1 MEWQASLGAVLLDE
15 NRCEFRV
22 WAPEANTVDVHLID
36 QGAAD
41 RYVSMARL
49 DQGYFRAVVDDV
61 MSGQLYRYRLD
72 DGDEYPDPAS
82 RWQPDGVS
90 GASQVVD
97 RRYVWRAEAWLG
109 LPLKDYVIYELHVG
123 TYSPEGTFRS
133 AIPYLDEL
141 VDLGITA
148 VELMPVAQF
157 PGARGWGY
165 DGVFQFAPQC
175 TYGTP
180 DDFKALIDACHE
192 RGIAVILDVVYNHFG
207 PEGNPLAHYAP
218 YTRPI
223 YKGPWGDA
231 VNVDG
236 PYGDEVRAFFI
247 ENALYWLDEYRI
259 DALRLDATHFI
270 YDFSPYTFL
279 EELTDRVNSYCQHTD
294 RHIYLIAEDDR
305 NLARLVCSRDESGIG
320 MDAQWLDDFHHA
332 LHTNLIG
339 ESYAY
344 YQDFGQFWQLEQTFR
359 DGFVYTGQYA
369 PNRKR
374 RHGTSSAD
382 VPAERFIVFI
392 QNHDQIG
399 NRMPNDRYVKIFSH
413 EQVKLAVGTVLVSP
427 YLPLLFMGDEYGDT
441 TPFEYFIDYENQE
454 LVAAV
459 RKGRVD
465 SFGFLMPPGTEPTD
479 PASVQAFTR
488 SKLDHSL
495 RDQGRHAVLLDY
507 HKKLI
512 ALRKSIPAL
521 AEPDKLRLEVNSY
534 GRERVLYLRR
544 WKDASEVFAALNFN
558 EQEITIKLPIPSGKW
573 RLQLNSA
580 DPRWDAD
587 SDRSKRA
594 KARTLNV
601 VGETELTLSPHSIQ
615 LFLRADQ

>member
-22 WAPEANTVDVHLID
+22 WAPEANTVDVHLIAEGD
-36 QGAAD
+36 AD
-41 RYVSMARL
+41 RYVSMARVE
-49 DQGYFRAVVDDV
+49 QGYFRAVLDGIIP
-61 MSGQLYRYRLD
+61 GQLYRYRLD

-82 RWQPDGVS
+82 RWQPEGVS

-97 RRYVWRAEAWLG
+97 RRYVWRAEAWAG
-109 LPLKDYVIYELHVG
+109 LPLKDFLIYEMHVG
-123 TYSPEGTFRS
+123 TYSPEGTFLS
-133 AIPYLDEL
+133 TIPYLDEL
-141 VDLGITA
+141 VELGITA
-148 VELMPVAQF
+148 IEVMPVAQF
-157 PGARGWGY
+157 PGRRGWGY

-180 DDFKALIDACHE
+180 NDFRALIDACHE

-207 PEGNPLAHYAP
+207 PEGNPLAHYGQ

-247 ENALYWLDEYRI
+247 ENALYWLDEFRI

-294 RHIYLIAEDDR
+294 RQIYLIAEDDR
-305 NLARLVCSRDESGIG
+305 NLAKLVCSRDEGGIG
-320 MDAQWLDDFHHA
+320 MDAQWLDDFHHS

-344 YQDFGQFWQLEQTFR
+344 YQDFGQFWQLEQTYR

-413 EQVKLAVGTVLVSP
+413 EQVKLAVGAVLISP

-441 TPFEYFIDYENQE
+441 TPFEYFIDYEDKN
-454 LVAAV
+454 LVKAV
-459 RKGRVD
+459 REGRIN
-465 SFGFLMPPGTEPTD
+465 SFSFLMPKGTEPPD
-479 PASVQAFTR
+479 PASEAAFSR
-488 SKLDHSL
+488 SKLDHNL
-495 RDQGRHAVLLDY
+495 RGQGVHAVLLDY
-507 HKKLI
+507 HKTLI

-521 AEPDKLRLEVNSY
+521 AEPDKLRLEVDSY

-544 WKDASEVFAALNFN
+544 WKDESEIFAVLNFN
-558 EQEITIKLPIPSGKW
+558 EQALTITLPIPAGKW

-580 DPRWDAD
+580 DPRWDAEFDAGEAAESAHAQLGGREQAD
-587 SDRSKRA
+587 SGSRIRSNC
-594 KARTLNV
+594 T
-601 VGETELTLSPHSIQ
+601 
-615 LFLRADQ
+615 

>member
-1 MEWQASLGAVLLDE
+1 MEWQASLGAVLLDG

-22 WAPEANTVDVHLID
+22 WAPEANTVDVHLIAEGD
-36 QGAAD
+36 AD
-41 RYVSMARL
+41 RYVSMARVE
-49 DQGYFRAVVDDV
+49 QGYFRAVLDGIIP
-61 MSGQLYRYRLD
+61 GQLYRYRLD

-82 RWQPDGVS
+82 RWQPEGVS
-90 GASQVVD
+90 GASQVID
-97 RRYVWRAEAWLG
+97 RRYVWRAEAWAG
-109 LPLKDYVIYELHVG
+109 LPLKDYLIYELHIG
-123 TYSPEGTFRS
+123 TYSPEGTFRG
-133 AIPYLDEL
+133 AISHLDEL
-141 VDLGITA
+141 VELGVTA
-148 VELMPVAQF
+148 IEVMPVAQF
-157 PGARGWGY
+157 PGTRGWGY
-165 DGVFQFAPQC
+165 DGVFLFAPQC

-180 DDFKALIDACHE
+180 DDFRALIDACHQ

-207 PEGNPLAHYAP
+207 PEGNPLAHYGQ
-218 YTRPI
+218 YTRSI

-236 PYGDEVRAFFI
+236 PYSDEVRAFFI

-259 DALRLDATHFI
+259 DTLRLDATHFI

-279 EELTDRVNSYCQHTD
+279 EQLTDRVNSYCQHTD
-294 RHIYLIAEDDR
+294 RQITLIAEDDR
-305 NLARLVCSRDESGIG
+305 NLARLVCSRDEGGIG
-320 MDAQWLDDFHHA
+320 MDGQWLDDFHHS

-344 YQDFGQFWQLEQTFR
+344 YQDFGQFWQLEQTYR

-413 EQVKLAVGTVLVSP
+413 EQVKLAVGAVLISP

-441 TPFEYFIDYENQE
+441 TPFEYFIDYEDKN
-454 LVAAV
+454 LAKAV
-459 RKGRVD
+459 REGRINTF
-465 SFGFLMPPGTEPTD
+465 SFLMPAGTEPPD
-479 PASVQAFTR
+479 PTSEGAFTR
-488 SKLDHSL
+488 SKLNHGL
-495 RDQGRHAVLLDY
+495 RDKGVHAVLLDY
-507 HKKLI
+507 HKTLI

-521 AEPDKLRLEVNSY
+521 AEPDKLRLEVESY

-544 WKDASEVFAALNFN
+544 WKDESEVFAVLNFN
-558 EQEITIKLPIPSGKW
+558 EQPVSIKLPLPAGKW
-573 RLQLNSA
+573 RLRLNSA

-587 SDRSKRA
+587 SDLAKKA
-594 KARTLNV
+594 KAPILNSA
-601 VGETELTLSPHSIQ
+601 GETDLTLSPHSIQ
-615 LFLRADQ
+615 LYLKDGG

>member
-1 MEWQASLGAVLLDE
+1 
-15 NRCEFRV
+15 
-22 WAPEANTVDVHLID
+22 
-36 QGAAD
+36 
-41 RYVSMARL
+41 MARL
-49 DQGYFRAVVDDV
+49 EQGYFRAVLEGI
-61 MSGQLYRYRLD
+61 MPGQRYRYRLN

-82 RWQPDGVS
+82 RWQPEGVS

-97 RRYVWRAEAWLG
+97 RRYVWRAESWLG
-109 LPLKDYVIYELHVG
+109 LPLKDYIIYELHVG
-123 TYSPEGTFRS
+123 TYSPEGTFRG

-148 VELMPVAQF
+148 VEIMPVAQF
-157 PGARGWGY
+157 SGARGWGY

-175 TYGTP
+175 SYGTP

-207 PEGNPLAHYAP
+207 PEGNPLAHYGQ

-236 PYGDEVRAFFI
+236 PYSDEVRAFFI

-259 DALRLDATHFI
+259 DTLRLDATHFI

-279 EELTDRVNSYCQHTD
+279 EQLTDRVNSYCQHTD

-305 NLARLVCSRDESGIG
+305 NLARLVCSRDEGGIG
-320 MDAQWLDDFHHA
+320 MDGQWLDDFHHS

-344 YQDFGQFWQLEQTFR
+344 YQDFGQFWQLEQTYR

-413 EQVKLAVGTVLVSP
+413 EQVKLAVGAVLIAP

-441 TPFEYFIDYENQE
+441 TPFEYFVDYEDKNLTE
-454 LVAAV
+454 AV
-459 RKGRVD
+459 REGQTQYVW
-465 SFGFLMPPGTEPTD
+465 LP
-479 PASVQAFTR
+479 
-488 SKLDHSL
+488 
-495 RDQGRHAVLLDY
+495 
-507 HKKLI
+507 
-512 ALRKSIPAL
+512 
-521 AEPDKLRLEVNSY
+521 
-534 GRERVLYLRR
+534 
-544 WKDASEVFAALNFN
+544 DASRN
-558 EQEITIKLPIPSGKW
+558 
-573 RLQLNSA
+573 
-580 DPRWDAD
+580 
-587 SDRSKRA
+587 
-594 KARTLNV
+594 
-601 VGETELTLSPHSIQ
+601 
-615 LFLRADQ
+615 

>member
-1 MEWQASLGAVLLDE
+1 MEWQPSLGAVLLDE

-22 WAPEANTVDVHLID
+22 WAPEVNTVDVHLI
-36 QGAAD
+36 GEGTAD
-41 RYVSMARL
+41 RYVSMARME
-49 DQGYFRAVVDDV
+49 QSYFRAVVDGV
-61 MSGQLYRYRLD
+61 MPGQRYRYRLD

-82 RWQPDGVS
+82 RRQPEGVG
-90 GASQVVD
+90 GASEVID
-97 RRYVWRAEAWLG
+97 RRYGWRAEAWTG
-109 LPLKDYVIYELHVG
+109 LALKDYIIYELHVG
-123 TYSPEGTFRS
+123 TYSPEGTFRG

-157 PGARGWGY
+157 PGTRGWGY

-207 PEGNPLAHYAP
+207 PEGNPLAHFGQ
-218 YTRPI
+218 YTRAI

-236 PYGDEVRAFFI
+236 PYGDEVRGFFI
-247 ENALYWLDEYRI
+247 ENALYWLDEYRL

-279 EELTDRVNSYCQHTD
+279 EELTDRVNSYRQNTD
-294 RHIYLIAEDDR
+294 RDLYVIAEDDR
-305 NLARLVCSRDESGIG
+305 NLARLVCSRDEGGIG
-320 MDAQWLDDFHHA
+320 MDGQWLDDFHHA

-374 RHGTSSAD
+374 RHGTSSAE

-441 TPFEYFIDYENQE
+441 TPFEYFIDYDNPEI
-454 LVAAV
+454 VAAV
-459 RKGRVD
+459 REGRLN
-465 SFGFLMPPGTEPTD
+465 SFGFLMPPGAEPTD
-479 PASVQAFTR
+479 PASEEAFSR
-488 SKLDHSL
+488 SKLDHRL
-495 RDQGRHAVLLDY
+495 RDKGVHAVLLAY

-558 EQEITIKLPIPSGKW
+558 EQAVTITLPIPSGKW

-580 DPRWDAD
+580 DPHWDAN
-587 SDRSKRA
+587 SDLAKPP
-594 KARTLNV
+594 KARTLKSG
-601 VGETELTLSPHSIQ
+601 GETELTLPPHTIQ
-615 LFLRADQ
+615 LFMKDSE